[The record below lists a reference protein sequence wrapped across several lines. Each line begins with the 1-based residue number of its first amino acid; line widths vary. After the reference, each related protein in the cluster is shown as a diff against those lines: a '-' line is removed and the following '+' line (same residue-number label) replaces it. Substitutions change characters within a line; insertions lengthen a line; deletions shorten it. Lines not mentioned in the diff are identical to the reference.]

1 MHAPAQGANPR
12 QRRAGSLTMTE
23 DEEAELIAAAA
34 LALSGFT
41 IEQLIQIEAARH
53 AWGMPGGAVS
63 TVLETLL
70 TGELAGTPPGETI
83 H

>member
-1 MHAPAQGANPR
+1 
-12 QRRAGSLTMTE
+12 MTK
-23 DEEAELIAAAA
+23 DEEAELIAAAG
-34 LALSGFT
+34 LAGFT